1 MGQKWV
7 PGDVCPIPE
16 GLMDLKYLDD
26 LEFSEY
32 VECLLKD
39 SLESKDPRTHSRN
52 NFYAMLDGAPDY
64 FITSPGVIL
73 YA

>member
-1 MGQKWV
+1 
-7 PGDVCPIPE
+7 
-16 GLMDLKYLDD
+16 MDLKYLDD
-26 LEFSEY
+26 LEFSDY

-39 SLESKDPRTHSRN
+39 SLESKDPTTHSRN